1 MQCRF
6 RIPLAAA
13 ATAAGLL
20 AIATAPAAASV
31 DRSHTLAAARAT
43 SPPAFDA
50 SLADPAW
57 ADAVVATGFEDL
69 TTRRPAPLGTTAYLL
84 YDQTNVYVGFKAQQ
98 DGVPIHAEQS
108 TNDVGFGQDD
118 AVGVCIDTSGAGTQV
133 YCFETTPRGVRYQQA
148 SESARY
154 APPWRATAKID
165 GSSWTAMLVIPMKDL
180 RAPGGKDRT
189 WLFNFIRVCAATG
202 EHYSWAYDGLMQDGQ
217 PPNWPV
223 FTDARWWPS
232 LTGLDIAATAG
243 KPQPRAEIYGL
254 ASAGRDRDEFSQPN
268 NTVAPQ
274 RVRDEGIDV
283 TYPIT
288 STIAAVGT
296 LNPDFSNV
304 EVDQQTIV
312 PQEFRRNLV
321 EYRPFFAQGAQYFT
335 PDQLVPAGGFDT
347 APDAVFYTPSIGT
360 FDRGEKVEGTFGAQ
374 AFGLLEV
381 RGVEPDGTTLDDS
394 AFGFD
399 HILPNR
405 TFLAWTNGVIAHHS
419 IGNDSTIDS
428 GIAGRNLSTGLVWG
442 YNQAIEDR
450 QVVADPT
457 RFSYLRNEFLDVH
470 KPNYEIFDGY
480 QDIGAGYGPMD
491 GFTTIGDSHG
501 PVYMVNFAGTTPGLK
516 SWTGFFTGDRFS
528 THDGTVHQADFFGN
542 EDIVTNRLIHANVG
556 VNVSELDDPFLTG
569 GVTLPFNIASLALG
583 YRDGTPTPFDTFYG
597 AGNFGGFVPGCVL
610 TPTTPA
616 STCFKPF
623 YLQQF
628 QISSTHPLGDKLSLQ
643 WAYDGTHE
651 RSDAIGVDGQLLRS
665 VALGDSLGPDTEV
678 TLAYRAISGRGGFA
692 LPGDNLAAAFHTKFH
707 NGSELFVNFGTPA
720 ATATLDRLIV
730 KYLLRFGG
738 GAGT

>member
-1 MQCRF
+1 MMTRPAYRF
-6 RIPLAAA
+6 ACVLGVSASIVAAFA
-13 ATAAGLL
+13 LQANASVNRSHLY
-20 AIATAPAAASV
+20 PAALAS
-31 DRSHTLAAARAT
+31 A
-43 SPPAFDA
+43 PPAFDA
-50 SLADPAW
+50 SLSDPAW
-57 ADAVVATGFEDL
+57 ASAVTANGFEDI
-69 TTRRPAPLGTTAYLL
+69 TTRRPAPLDTTAYLM
-84 YDQTNVYVGFKAQQ
+84 YDQTNVYIGFKVDQ
-98 DGVPIHAEQS
+98 DGVPIHEEQS

-154 APPWRATAKID
+154 APPWKATAKVD
-165 GSSWTAMLVIPMKDL
+165 GSTWTAMMVIPMKDL
-180 RAPGGKDRT
+180 RAPGGKNRT
-189 WLFNFIRVCAATG
+189 WLFNFIRICAATG
-202 EHYSWAYDGLMQDGQ
+202 EHYSWAYDGLMQDAQ
-217 PPNWPV
+217 PPNWPI

-232 LTGLDIAATAG
+232 LTGLDIAATG
-243 KPQPRAEIYGL
+243 GRPQPRAEIYGL
-254 ASAGRDRDEFSQPN
+254 ESAGRDRNEFSQPN
-268 NTVAPQ
+268 NTIAPQ
-274 RVRDEGIDV
+274 QVRNEGIDL

-347 APDAVFYTPSIGT
+347 APDEVFYTPSLGT

-381 RGVEPDGTTLDDS
+381 RGVEPDGSTIDDT

-405 TFLAWTNGVIAHHS
+405 TFLLWTNGVLAHHS
-419 IGNDSTIDS
+419 IGDDTTIDS
-428 GIAGRNLSTGLVWG
+428 GIAGRNLNTGLVWG
-442 YNQAIEDR
+442 YNQALEDR
-450 QVVADPT
+450 SVIADPT
-457 RFSYLRNEFLDVH
+457 QFSYLRNEFLDVH
-470 KPNYEIFDGY
+470 KPNYEIFQGY
-480 QDIGAGYGPMD
+480 QDIGSGYGPMD
-491 GFTTIGDSHG
+491 GFTTIDDSHG
-501 PVYMVNFAGTTPGLK
+501 PVYMFNFAGTTPGLK
-516 SWTGFFTGDRFS
+516 SWTGFFTGDRFE
-528 THDGTVHQADFFGN
+528 THDGTVHQADFFGS
-542 EDIVTNRLIHANVG
+542 EDIVTNKLIHANVG

-569 GVTLPFNIASLALG
+569 GITLPFNITSMSLG

-597 AGNFGGFVPGCVL
+597 AGNF
-610 TPTTPA
+610 A
-616 STCFKPF
+616 NF

-628 QISSTHPLGDKLSLQ
+628 QISSTHPIGNKFSLQ

-665 VALGDSLGPDTEV
+665 VAIGDSLGPDTDV
-678 TLAYRAISGRGGFA
+678 TLAYRAISGHGGFA
-692 LPGDNLAAAFHTKFH
+692 SPGDNLAAAFHTKFK

-720 ATATLDRLIV
+720 APVTLDRLII
-730 KYLLRFGG
+730 KYLLRIGG